1 MESEKKQNTAF
12 SQFKLVQLKPVRLQQ
27 EQLIQ
32 TSYLSDKERLPLVIR
47 PVARGLASMELDL
60 VEWAK
65 SNQTFLESELS
76 KHGAL
81 LFRDFAV
88 SSPAEFEQFAL
99 ALCPDLYAENGEH
112 VPADVGSG
120 NLYTPVFYAPEK
132 KLLWHNENSFNST
145 WPMKILFFCAQP
157 AAKGGETPI
166 VDSRSVF
173 ERIDPHIR
181 EQFMQKGIMYIR
193 NCGEGLG
200 LSWQKVFRTEMKEE
214 VERYCQKE
222 SIDFEW
228 KGEDHLRT
236 RLIRPAVLKHPQT
249 GEWVWWNQATHWHP
263 SCLDKDVR
271 TALLTLFSEEDVP
284 RNCFYGD
291 GSPIEDETIA
301 AICQAYQEVE
311 VSFPWKQGDILML
324 DNMLAAHA
332 RNPYEGP
339 RKLYVSMGDMC
350 TLNDPSSL
358 RAKGG

>member
-1 MESEKKQNTAF
+1 
-12 SQFKLVQLKPVRLQQ
+12 
-27 EQLIQ
+27 
-32 TSYLSDKERLPLVIR
+32 
-47 PVARGLASMELDL
+47 
-60 VEWAK
+60 
-65 SNQTFLESELS
+65 
-76 KHGAL
+76 
-81 LFRDFAV
+81 
-88 SSPAEFEQFAL
+88 
-99 ALCPDLYAENGEH
+99 
-112 VPADVGSG
+112 
-120 NLYTPVFYAPEK
+120 
-132 KLLWHNENSFNST
+132 
-145 WPMKILFFCAQP
+145 
-157 AAKGGETPI
+157 
-166 VDSRSVF
+166 
-173 ERIDPHIR
+173 
-181 EQFMQKGIMYIR
+181 MQKGIMYIR
-193 NCGEGLG
+193 NYGEGLG

-350 TLNDPSSL
+350 TLNDLPTPNS
-358 RAKGG
+358 R